1 VSAPHGPAGRRRY
14 EFMATLAPTG
24 TLKDLKTAVGGG
36 GTRPPA
42 SGSGD
47 GGHGDGNGNGPDYSG
62 RLRRTRLGLVIG
74 LASVTM
80 IFVAL
85 TSALIVRRGLPT
97 FDERTGTYVRDWLT
111 MSLPVGMLLLNTLLL
126 LVSSI
131 TVELARRQIARRTV
145 LAPVESIPGVT
156 LGQERRV
163 PWLGI
168 TVILGLG
175 FLTGQWLAWQELAA
189 RGFYLATSPSS
200 SFFYLLTATHA
211 VHLTGGLL
219 VMLYAVTIALL
230 RKPLPVQRIV
240 IDITAWYWHFMALL
254 WIYIFGLLWFMR

>member
-1 VSAPHGPAGRRRY
+1 
-14 EFMATLAPTG
+14 MATLAPTG
-24 TLKDLKTAVGGG
+24 ILNDLKTGLSGGG
-36 GTRPPA
+36 GARPPA
-42 SGSGD
+42 SGNGD
-47 GGHGDGNGNGPDYSG
+47 GGGGDGNGNSPDYSG

-74 LASVTM
+74 LSSVTM

-97 FDERTGTYVRDWLT
+97 FDERTGTYTRDWLT
-111 MSLPVGMLLLNTLLL
+111 MSLPVGMLLVNTLLL
-126 LVSSI
+126 LLSSV
-131 TVELARRQIARRTV
+131 TVELARRQIARRVV

-156 LGQERRV
+156 LGREYSI

-168 TVILGLG
+168 TVVLGLG
-175 FLTGQWLAWQELAA
+175 FLVGQWLAWQKLGDG
-189 RGFYLATSPSS
+189 GFYLATSPSS

-211 VHLTGGLL
+211 VHLIGGLS
-219 VMLYAVTIALL
+219 VMLYAGAISLA
-230 RKPLPVQRIV
+230 RKPLPTQRIV